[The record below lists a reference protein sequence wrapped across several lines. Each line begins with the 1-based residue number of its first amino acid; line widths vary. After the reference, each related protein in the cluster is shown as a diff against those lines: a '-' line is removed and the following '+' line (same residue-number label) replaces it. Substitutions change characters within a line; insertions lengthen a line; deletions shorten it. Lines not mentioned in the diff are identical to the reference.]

1 MAKGQGSRLDRGL
14 PRQDCLLSLSAHM
27 VRVQAAQPV
36 ERQTGLSLSE
46 EVMAKAKANA
56 EAEGRSLSN
65 YIARDLAPPP

>member
-1 MAKGQGSRLDRGL
+1 
-14 PRQDCLLSLSAHM
+14 M